1 MVCDA
6 GSNVVEAQP
15 ANKAKSKQTGN
26 EDISHFGYASANC
39 CDFLPPLRQ
48 KTASSEQGK
57 AWPDSVYS
65 HSQKGEANLG
75 GLLVISHAKPCLVHC
90 ALACLFTWL
99 PFKCTDCYNCIFASL
114 TTRPPWGRVYSDF
127 SVTYCKD
134 LLDEW
139 LQTYKTWPQPPAVIG
154 VSICFLY
161 SSRLFPRSLPEAL
174 ACRRLDRLK
183 QSHADAG

>member
-1 MVCDA
+1 MGPGLSSAAGFLITLKNRVRNLKAISESSGTWPQWDMVCDA

-65 HSQKGEANLG
+65 HS
-75 GLLVISHAKPCLVHC
+75 
-90 ALACLFTWL
+90 
-99 PFKCTDCYNCIFASL
+99 
-114 TTRPPWGRVYSDF
+114 
-127 SVTYCKD
+127 
-134 LLDEW
+134 
-139 LQTYKTWPQPPAVIG
+139 
-154 VSICFLY
+154 
-161 SSRLFPRSLPEAL
+161 
-174 ACRRLDRLK
+174 
-183 QSHADAG
+183 